1 MIVDCCTRVFNSPE
15 QLGRET
21 ADAIRRNMAQR
32 GGRLES
38 TAASH
43 ERATECVAASLVM
56 GFRSTLLDAGIPNE
70 FVAEVIRAAPLRT
83 AGIAGI
89 DPLSPSA
96 ADELEQAIELGMA
109 GVTVCPSAQGFHPTH
124 SQAMR
129 LYARVEAAGLPL
141 FVSRPGPLVP
151 MGHLEFDRPVGFDEV
166 ARQHPRMQIMLG
178 EVGWPWID
186 ECMAMLVKHPNVH
199 AEISGVVSRPWGL
212 YNALLAAQSMGV
224 LEKLFFG
231 SGFPYE
237 QPAKAIENLYSVNAY
252 AHGTQL
258 PSIPRQ
264 ALRAIAERDVF
275 AKFSMDVPAANAMRR
290 GQPALEGDL
299 SRDFR

>member
-1 MIVDCCTRVFNSPE
+1 MIVDCCTRVFTSPE

-21 ADAIRRNMAQR
+21 ADAVRRSTAQR

-38 TAASH
+38 TAAAH
-43 ERATECVAASLVM
+43 ERATQCVAASLVL
-56 GFRSTLLDAGIPNE
+56 GFKSTLLDAGIPTE
-70 FVAEVIRAAPLRT
+70 MVAEVVRAAPNRT

-89 DPLSPSA
+89 DPLAPSA
-96 ADELEQAIELGMA
+96 LEDLDRAIELGMV
-109 GVTVCPSAQGFHPTH
+109 GVSISPSAQGFHPAH
-124 SQAMR
+124 SDAMR
-129 LYARVEAAGLPL
+129 LYARIEAAGLPI
-141 FVSRPGPLVP
+141 FVGRPGPLVAT
-151 MGHLEFDRPVGFDEV
+151 GHLEFDRPVGFDEV
-166 ARQHPRMQIMLG
+166 ARQFPRMRIMIG
-178 EVGWPWID
+178 ELGWPWLD
-186 ECMAMLVKHPNVH
+186 ECLAMLVKHANVH
-199 AEISGVVSRPWGL
+199 AEISGVVSRPWQL
-212 YNALLAAQSMGV
+212 YNTLLNAQSLGV
-224 LEKLFFG
+224 LDKLFFG

-275 AKFSMDVPAANAMRR
+275 AIFGMDVPAAHAARR
-290 GQPALEGDL
+290 RAGAVEGDL

>member
-21 ADAIRRNMAQR
+21 ADAIRRSAAIR

-38 TAASH
+38 TAAAH

-70 FVAEVIRAAPLRT
+70 VVAEVVRAAPSRT

-89 DPLSPSA
+89 DPLSPDA
-96 ADELEQAIELGMA
+96 FQELERAVELGLV
-109 GVTVCPSAQGFHPTH
+109 GVTICPSAQGFHPTH
-124 SQAMR
+124 SDAMR
-129 LYARVEAAGLPL
+129 LYARIEAAGMPL
-141 FVSRPGPLVP
+141 FVGRPGPLVST
-151 MGHLEFDRPVGFDEV
+151 GHLEFDRPVGFDEV
-166 ARQHPRMQIMLG
+166 ARQHPKMKIMLG
-178 EVGWPWID
+178 ELGWPWID
-186 ECMAMLVKHPNVH
+186 ETLAMLVKHPNVH
-199 AEISGVVSRPWGL
+199 AEISGVVSRPWNL
-212 YNALLAAQSMGV
+212 YNALLNALSLGV
-224 LEKLFFG
+224 MEKLFFG

-237 QPAKAIENLYSVNAY
+237 QPAKAIEKLYSVNAY
-252 AHGTQL
+252 AHGTQM

-275 AKFSMDVPAANAMRR
+275 ERLEIDVPAANATRR
-290 GQPALEGDL
+290 GNPAHESDL
-299 SRDFR
+299 SRDYR